1 MNIKHVG
8 FSIAMFDYW
17 IVADLPEFMERIYGF
32 QNGISYDVQ
41 LNDLF

>member
-1 MNIKHVG
+1 MKIKDVG

-32 QNGISYDVQ
+32 CWDFIRRTV